1 MTNRSS
7 LLSVLAVLALAAP
20 VRAGDPIPLEDF
32 FRDFT
37 FDEIEVS
44 PDGSKV
50 AALSKWKE
58 HLNLY
63 VIDLRTKQPTQL
75 TGLTTQDVT
84 QVRWVGNNRL
94 VFTGRDDGYGT
105 GGLFAI
111 DADGRNSTALAAS
124 IEQQVRAGS
133 RAPRL
138 TEFLDYYS
146 DSVDEILV
154 TSNERREFDPDVY
167 WMNVHTGVKRIVAHN
182 PGDIRAWVA
191 DHRGTVRAG
200 FGERGREQFLIYRDS
215 AAGDW
220 REVKRWD
227 FLKGAVRPLAFDQAN
242 RLLYVSSSLGR
253 NTAAICLF
261 DPTSGEIVK
270 ELFGNDTYDAD
281 QVILSRTDH
290 SLLGFLYDGEKPQ
303 FVWVDAQM
311 KALQRLVDQE
321 LPDTWNVFSSHS
333 LDNVWVVISAAT
345 DRNPGTFYLLNTK
358 ELAMERLV
366 SRADWI
372 KPPQMAEMKPIT
384 YQARDGS
391 TIHGYLTLPP
401 GKEPH
406 GLPLIVNPH
415 GGPWVRDSWG
425 FNREVQ
431 FLASRGY
438 AVLQM
443 NFRGSTGYG
452 RKWLEAG
459 YGQWGL
465 AMQDDVT
472 DGVKWAI
479 DQGIADP
486 RRIAIYGASYGGY
499 ATMAGL
505 AFTPELYRC
514 GINYVGV
521 TDIELLLK
529 TIPKGWETVRAQLEV
544 TTGNAKTDRERLEA
558 TSPLLHA
565 DRVRAPV
572 FFIYG
577 ELDDRVNMKHATR
590 LASQLRKNHVPVEWM
605 VRFDEGH
612 GYRRWKN
619 KVDLYRTMEKF
630 LTEHLAPAGR
640 PTVGVGTPRVLEMP
654 AIEQK

>member
-1 MTNRSS
+1 MNIRWST
-7 LLSVLAVLALAAP
+7 LTIFAFLALAVP
-20 VRAGDPIPLEDF
+20 GRADNAIPLEDF

-63 VIDLRTKQPTQL
+63 VIDLKTKRPIQL
-75 TGLTTQDVT
+75 TGLTTQDVIG
-84 QVRWVGNNRL
+84 VRWVGNNRL

-138 TEFLDYYS
+138 TEFLDYFG
-146 DSVDEILV
+146 DSADEILV

-167 WMNVHTGVKRIVAHN
+167 RMNVRTGVKRIVAHN
-182 PGDIRAWVA
+182 PGDIRTWVA
-191 DHRGTVRAG
+191 DNRGAVRAG

-215 AAGDW
+215 AGSEW

-227 FLKGAVRPLAFDQAN
+227 FLKGGMLPLAFDQAN
-242 RLLYVSSSLGR
+242 RLLYVRSVFGR

-261 DPTSGEIVK
+261 DPATGEIVK
-270 ELFGNDTYDAD
+270 ELFANDTYDAD
-281 QVILSRTDH
+281 HVILSRVDK
-290 SLLGFLYDGEKPQ
+290 SLLGFFYDGEKPQ
-303 FVWVDAQM
+303 IVWTDDRM
-311 KALQRLVDQE
+311 KNLQRLVDQE

-333 LDNVWVVISAAT
+333 LDNTWVVVSAAT

-358 ELAMERLV
+358 ELAMEKLV

-372 KPPQMAEMKPIT
+372 KPSRMAEMKPIS
-384 YQARDGS
+384 YRARDGS

-425 FNREVQ
+425 FRPEVQ
-431 FLASRGY
+431 FLANRGY

-452 RKWLEAG
+452 GKWLEAG

-465 AMQDDVT
+465 AMQDDIT

-479 DQGIADP
+479 NQGIADP
-486 RRIAIYGASYGGY
+486 KRIAIYGASYGGY

-529 TIPKGWETVRAQLEV
+529 TIPKGWEFVRAQLEV
-544 TTGNAKTDRERLEA
+544 TTGNARKDRERLEA

-565 DRVRAPV
+565 DRIRAPV
-572 FFIYG
+572 FFAYG
-577 ELDDRVNMKHATR
+577 ELDDRVDMKHATR

-605 VRFDEGH
+605 VRSDEGH
-612 GYRRWKN
+612 GFRHWKN
-619 KVDLYRTMEKF
+619 TVDLYRTMEKF
-630 LTEHLAPAGR
+630 LADHLAPGGT
-640 PTVGVGTPRVLEMP
+640 PTVNLGDPKVLEMP
-654 AIEQK
+654 AKN